1 MRDDNGSEWYI
12 MRAEKNTGKMGTM
25 FDNMDKDIKI
35 MFRLS
40 SISLREALE
49 AIEQNTKGMLFLG
62 EKNGYVCGV
71 ITDGDIRRALLSGAG
86 LNDKAIKYMNSNF
99 VFAYD
104 TDTREE
110 IFNKLG
116 ETIKIIPVLNKEHE
130 LVDYVERYYSRHVP
144 VSQPDLRENEY
155 KYLMDAFFSTWISS
169 TGKFIDR
176 FESSFSAWCDMKY
189 GVATSS
195 GTTALHLALVT
206 LGIKE
211 GDEVIVPDLTFA
223 ATINAVLYTGAR
235 PVIVDIEGDS
245 WCISPAAI
253 NKAITD
259 RTRAIIPVHVYGQPC
274 DMTSIMSIARENNL
288 YVVEDCAEAHGAEW
302 DGKRVGSFGDI
313 SCFSFFGNKVI
324 TTGEGGMCLTN
335 DKQLNNK
342 MRKLRDHGM
351 SKDRK
356 YYHDVVG
363 FNYRM
368 TNMQA
373 AIGTAQV
380 ERIDDL
386 LSRRMDIENEY
397 YKALGNVSGII
408 QQRRDLEHRNKIA
421 WLVSVLVDSEKRDA
435 IIQALKRER
444 IDARPFFTPLS
455 DMEIYKDYAE
465 ECVESKY
472 ISRRGI
478 NLPTNYEIDSTI
490 IQKITRIIRDECAK
504 R

>member
-1 MRDDNGSEWYI
+1 ML
-12 MRAEKNTGKMGTM
+12 EKNDVDRSILSECTISIRDAMVAI
-25 FDNMDKDIKI
+25 DNN
-35 MFRLS
+35 S
-40 SISLREALE
+40 
-49 AIEQNTKGMLFLG
+49 KGVLFLSDSEG
-62 EKNGYVCGV
+62 KICGV
-71 ITDGDIRRALLSGAG
+71 ITDGDIRRALLKGAG
-86 LNDKAIKYMNSNF
+86 LNDRISLYMKRDF
-99 VFAYD
+99 IFAYCDD
-104 TDTREE
+104 TTDMIVKKFDGSIR
-110 IFNKLG
+110 
-116 ETIKIIPVLNKEHE
+116 IIPVLDRENRFVSFIEGT
-130 LVDYVERYYSRHVP
+130 YTPSIS
-144 VSQPDLRENEY
+144 VSQPCLGGKEY
-155 KYLMDAFFSTWISS
+155 TYLMDAFLSTWISS
-169 TGKFIDR
+169 AGKYVDA
-176 FESSFSAWCDMKY
+176 FEKTFSGYCGVKY
-189 GVATSS
+189 GVTTSN
-195 GTTALHLALVT
+195 GTTALHLALAA

-235 PVIVDIEGDS
+235 PVIVDIEVDS

-259 RTRAIIPVHVYGQPC
+259 RTRVIIPVHVYGQPC
-274 DMTSIMSIARENNL
+274 DMTSIMSIAKENNL

-335 DKQLNNK
+335 DKRLNDK

-380 ERIDDL
+380 ERIDEL
-386 LSRRMDIENEY
+386 LYRRMNIENEY
-397 YKALGNVSGII
+397 YEALNNVSGVIK
-408 QQRRDLEHRNKIA
+408 QRRNLEHRNKIA
-421 WLVSVLVDSEKRDA
+421 WLVSILVDSEKRDE
-435 IIQALKRER
+435 IIRALKRER

-455 DMEIYKDYAE
+455 EMEIYKEYAR
-465 ECVESKY
+465 ECVESSS

-490 IQKITRIIRDECAK
+490 IEKIAGIIRNECSK